1 MSPFL
6 QTVPVPRSSLLFS
19 KIIFFSPRAL
29 HRLVIL
35 RTSKCRRRKLS
46 FPSLSLFI
54 HPCPIFSLTSLT
66 PVALSYTFV
75 HCNCTLYT
83 TSPLR
88 DSVRSTFRATPLSPP
103 TLVRPGTF
111 LYYTFFFCFSFILL
125 SLFFFFIFFSF
136 RGVSFFSPRP
146 FFSSLTFPPL
156 PIHLWPGV

>member
-19 KIIFFSPRAL
+19 KNHFFSPRAL
-29 HRLVIL
+29 HGLVIL
-35 RTSKCRRRKLS
+35 RTSNCRRRKLS

-54 HPCPIFSLTSLT
+54 HLCPISSLTSLT

-88 DSVRSTFRATPLSPP
+88 DSVRSAFRATPLCPP
-103 TLVRPGTF
+103 TSLRPGTF
-111 LYYTFFFCFSFILL
+111 LYYTFFFCFSFILF
-125 SLFFFFIFFSF
+125 SILFFFSF
-136 RGVSFFSPRP
+136 RGVSFFSPRL
-146 FFSSLTFPPL
+146 FFLVP
-156 PIHLWPGV
+156 